1 MDGPATLTGSE
12 YGHNTV
18 PTSAG
23 KSDSQGT
30 TDRAI
35 NDDRPNERKHFM
47 SRAKT
52 IAITVGSLT
61 AGALLA
67 TGVTGIAAAA
77 NGTPSPSATS
87 PKGQSSTPQQGPDG
101 NGRGGHRGDGM
112 GGPRG
117 GMLGGPGGQ
126 ALHGEIVVKK
136 ADGTISTVRLI
147 DGTVTAVSSDS
158 ITVKSADDFTA
169 TYTVN
174 STTDIH
180 VGLRAGGPGH
190 DGQGTSGST
199 TSGTATKPAASTI
212 ADVKVGD
219 VARVEGTLSGSTAT
233 ATEIHAMT
241 AAEAAQLDALRKQHD
256 AQRGSSSTGSSGTQS
271 SSSASAA

>member
-1 MDGPATLTGSE
+1 
-12 YGHNTV
+12 
-18 PTSAG
+18 
-23 KSDSQGT
+23 
-30 TDRAI
+30 
-35 NDDRPNERKHFM
+35 M

-77 NGTPSPSATS
+77 NSTPSPSASSPSGSAGTS
-87 PKGQSSTPQQGPDG
+87 QSTPQDRAKGGPLSS
-101 NGRGGHRGDGM
+101 NGQDRGGHGGPGDGP
-112 GGPRG
+112 GDHRG

-126 ALHGEIVVKK
+126 ALHGEIVVKA

-158 ITVKSADDFTA
+158 ITVKAADDFTA

-174 STTDIH
+174 ATTDIH
-180 VGLRAGGPGH
+180 VGLRPGGPGH
-190 DGQGTSGST
+190 NAAGTSGST
-199 TSGTATKPAASTI
+199 AKPAASTI
-212 ADVKVGD
+212 ADVKVGN
-219 VARVEGTLSGSTAT
+219 VARVEGTVSGSTAT

-256 AQRGSSSTGSSGTQS
+256 AQRGAQAPAGGTTSSSSTSSS
-271 SSSASAA
+271 SSSAA